1 MSHARLPSQSNRFHY
16 PQYANQQQQQPAAD
30 YAHPS
35 QYQQNQQ
42 EFPPHPSIR
51 LPANAKLNVRQVPLG
66 VGVSPPPVRF
76 ASPQRP
82 PQRPEGSGVLVQDF
96 KFPTAPPVPES
107 STGNTKQDASQ
118 SPGRRYNVHESYMSS
133 VLDDFVTPGTT
144 PGSRSRG
151 FPTPK
156 RYSGSVYAES
166 EALGVDERYD
176 QGITSQNSSRSTSP
190 ENSPQIVRQASVGK
204 RAKPAMTTIKNRNSH
219 MGHEIPEEGAGNVTS
234 TTRAAAMNALSAAV
248 AAGITT
254 KPPHFQPESS
264 ESRSYTPVRMPFDTS
279 PPASPS
285 ADREYLQ
292 TPKSLSTIAT
302 TKLFEPTP
310 SSSHSRKSTNPLLG
324 LGIEQPSMSDKIPPN
339 RRPPRLDMDAVKEA
353 EQRGS
358 TTSLSD
364 LIRRATRLAAN
375 LDRGK
380 TASRLGMLDMWGSSD
395 KLSNANRHSTM
406 SDMISAFPAPAAGG
420 TPTNRKDGG
429 WPLTEK
435 GEVYASTT
443 DLSKDPSRTK
453 RRKCCGLRLPVF
465 FIVLVVGIIVV
476 AAAVLIPIFLII
488 VPRQHSKDNSCAS
501 IHPCENGGTSI
512 SSQDTCVCVCSNRF
526 TGSQCET
533 PGDVQD
539 CTTTTLSEG
548 SNQYKNAT
556 MGSSVMPSLLQAQ
569 SQFNISLNSS
579 TILSLFSS
587 NNLSCT
593 SENSL
598 MNFNST
604 SQSTKTRRFIM
615 VPGLE
620 PQSNRLASIDD
631 SPAQPV
637 VSKRVEDP
645 RGFQFERRDDSVT
658 VGTSN
663 GIVFQATS
671 ATDIGAVPTP
681 SSSDDRGVSTVT
693 SVAESSSP
701 TAAASS
707 RSESSSPSATS
718 SGSASKPTSTVTD
731 KEVDFARVVVL
742 FVLQQSRTLDV
753 AVHAQQ
759 KMEDFFQQQTQGNS
773 STTVDVGEG
782 NQRFSADFD
791 AFSIKLGNGL
801 VVGGTNAD

>member
-1 MSHARLPSQSNRFHY
+1 MSHGRPPSQPNRFHY
-16 PQYANQQQQQPAAD
+16 PQYANQQQTQPAAG

-35 QYQQNQQ
+35 QYQQTQQ
-42 EFPPHPSIR
+42 EFPPHPSVR
-51 LPANAKLNVRQVPLG
+51 LPPNAKLNARQQLG
-66 VGVSPPPVRF
+66 VGVSPPPARF
-76 ASPQRP
+76 AGPQRP
-82 PQRPEGSGVLVQDF
+82 SQRPGGSGVLVQDF

-107 STGNTKQDASQ
+107 SPGKAKQDASP
-118 SPGRRYNVHESYMSS
+118 SPGRRSNVHESYMSS
-133 VLDDFVTPGTT
+133 VLDDFATPGTT

-176 QGITSQNSSRSTSP
+176 QGIATQNSSRSTSP
-190 ENSPQIVRQASVGK
+190 ENSPQIVRQASLGK

-219 MGHEIPEEGAGNVTS
+219 LSHEIPEEGADHLNPTNR
-234 TTRAAAMNALSAAV
+234 TAAMNALSAAV
-248 AAGITT
+248 AAGITA
-254 KPPHFQPESS
+254 KPPHFQPASS

-292 TPKSLSTIAT
+292 TPKSLSTVTT
-302 TKLFEPTP
+302 TKLFEGPP
-310 SSSHSRKSTNPLLG
+310 GSSHSRKSTNPLLG

-395 KLSNANRHSTM
+395 KLSNNRQSTM
-406 SDMISAFPAPAAGG
+406 SDMISAFPAPAVGG
-420 TPTNRKDGG
+420 TPTRGKDGA

-435 GEVYASTT
+435 GEVYDSTT
-443 DLSKDPSRTK
+443 DLTKDPSRK
-453 RRKCCGLRLPVF
+453 QRRKCCGLTLPVF
-465 FIVLVVGIIVV
+465 FAILVVLIVLI

-488 VPRQHSKDNSCAS
+488 VPKQNSKDHSCAS
-501 IHPCENGGTSI
+501 SHPCANGGTSI
-512 SSQDTCVCVCSNRF
+512 SSQDTCVCVCSNGF

-539 CTTTTLSEG
+539 CTIATVTEG
-548 SNQYKNAT
+548 SNQYRNAT
-556 MGSSVMPSLLQAQ
+556 LGSSVMPSLLQAQ
-569 SQFNISLNSS
+569 NQFNISLNSS
-579 TILSLFSS
+579 TILSLFST

-598 MNFNST
+598 MDFNST
-604 SQSTKTRRFIM
+604 SQSTKTRRFIII
-615 VPGLE
+615 PGLE
-620 PQSNRLASIDD
+620 PQSNRLASIDEGL
-631 SPAQPV
+631 SPPV
-637 VSKRVEDP
+637 VSKRAEAIGGS
-645 RGFQFERRDDSVT
+645 RFRRRDDGVT

-671 ATDIGAVPTP
+671 ATIVGAVPTP
-681 SSSDDRGVSTVT
+681 SASKESDVSTVT
-693 SVAESSSP
+693 SVTESSSP
-701 TAAASS
+701 TSTAASG
-707 RSESSSPSATS
+707 SESGSPSSTS
-718 SGSASKPTSTVTD
+718 NRSAPKPTSTLTEKD
-731 KEVDFARVVVL
+731 INFARVVVL

-753 AVHAQQ
+753 AVNAQQ
-759 KMEDFFQQQTQGNS
+759 KMEDFFQQQQTQGNS
-773 STTVDVGEG
+773 STKVDVGEG

-791 AFSIKLGNGL
+791 AFSITLGNGL
-801 VVGGTNAD
+801 VVGGKTTN